1 MVGEFP
7 LLRLKV
13 KVKTQK
19 QDFMIRLKCFYG
31 LLLSALQ
38 YNVQMFYFQVYM
50 KVKGNH
56 YNTMPT
62 IMLICLAKH
71 LMQIAELLTFLENT
85 LFSRLMIDI

>member
-31 LLLSALQ
+31 LLLSSLQ
-38 YNVQMFYFQVYM
+38 CNVQMFHFQVYM
-50 KVKGNH
+50 KLQGDY

-62 IMLICLAKH
+62 IKLIFLAKH
-71 LMQIAELLTFLENT
+71 LMQIAE
-85 LFSRLMIDI
+85 